1 MARPDPALFDTQ
13 RYPFAFEISTR
24 FADLDPNDHVNNV
37 AMAALLEDGRVRYM
51 DAVGIRTIWPEVRF
65 MVASVAI
72 DYVAQAHYPGRIGC
86 HSGAISLGRTSYR
99 LQQLLTQDGTPVA
112 TAQTVVVCTD
122 GQKPIEIPADVRAG
136 FDKWMLA

>member
-1 MARPDPALFDTQ
+1 MARPDPALFHAD

-51 DAVGIRTIWPEVRF
+51 NAIGIRRVWPEVRF
-65 MVASVAI
+65 MVASVTI
-72 DYVAQAHYPGRIGC
+72 DYVAQAHYPGTIAC
-86 HSGAISLGRTSYR
+86 HSGAVSLGRTSYT

-122 GQKPIEIPADVRAG
+122 GHNPIPITAEVRGA